1 MKLGSET
8 GSVINHLQSRMV
20 KNAPEP
26 EVGMGVTFL
35 HWTDRS
41 PGTVV
46 AWDPKTGI
54 LEVTGDSYK
63 RVDKNGFSESQGYE
77 YTTNWDAPRSFYKR
91 LPDGRW
97 QNRHYNEETKRWRK
111 GTQGIYV
118 GKREK
123 YHDFSF

>member
-26 EVGMGVTFL
+26 TVGMGVTFL

-46 AWDPKTGI
+46 AWNPKTAI
-54 LEVTGDSYK
+54 LEVTEDSYQ
-63 RVDKNGFSESQGYE
+63 RVDKNGFSESQKYE
-77 YTTNWDAPRSFYKR
+77 YTTNWDAPRSYFKR
-91 LPDGRW
+91 LPNGTWQERRFNKETNRW
-97 QNRHYNEETKRWRK
+97 NK
-111 GTQGIYV
+111 GSQGIYV
-118 GKREK
+118 GERER
-123 YHDFSF
+123 YYDFSF